1 MDMLNQKQKTIA
13 IIGIAVV
20 IIIVGYYYIN
30 STKEVYKDKEIQNL
44 VENNENE
51 ILEENQEE
59 QKEEK
64 TILVHITGAVQ
75 KNGVVEVKENARIN
89 DVVEAAGGITEEA
102 DLSEV
107 NLAYII
113 TDGQKIYIPKK
124 EDKINNT
131 NNIITENPGANIIK
145 EETNT
150 EQKNNIVNINKA
162 GLEEL
167 MSLQGIGESTA
178 WKIIEYR
185 ALNGKYKNIED
196 IKNVSGV
203 GEAKFNAIKNFITVQ

>member
-1 MDMLNQKQKTIA
+1 MLNQKQKIMA
-13 IIGIAVV
+13 VIGIAIV

-30 STKEVYKDKEIQNL
+30 STKEVYGNKEVQNL
-44 VENNENE
+44 VENNETVV
-51 ILEENQEE
+51 EEEE
-59 QKEEK
+59 QEKQEEK
-64 TILVHITGAVQ
+64 TILVHITGAVE
-75 KNGVVEVKENARIN
+75 KNGVVKVKENARIN
-89 DVVEAAGGITEEA
+89 DAIEAAGGITEEA
-102 DLSEV
+102 DLSDV

-113 TDGQKIYIPKK
+113 TDGQKIYIPNK
-124 EDKINNT
+124 EDKINKQ
-131 NNIITENPGANIIK
+131 NNIVIENPGTNVIK

-150 EQKNNIVNINKA
+150 QVKKGIVNINKA

-185 ALNGKYKNIED
+185 ALNGTYKNIED

-203 GEAKFNAIKNFITVQ
+203 GDAKFNAIKDFITV

>member
-150 EQKNNIVNINKA
+150 EQKNNMVNINKA

-203 GEAKFNAIKNFITVQ
+203 GEAKFNAIKNFITIQ